1 MMQTA
6 QKTIVLADS
15 TKFGRRGFAKIS
27 NIEDVDMIITDSRLP
42 EATRQQIE
50 AIGIDIVTVEE

>member
-1 MMQTA
+1 M
-6 QKTIVLADS
+6 LADS